1 MDTPLET
8 KHRYVVKRDGVS
20 VTRGRY
26 EMRHPRLTKRSIG
39 AHQKAS
45 RYGVGAY
52 CKTQYRAP
60 NETLYTLA
68 VRPRFRGRGLTMNN
82 QFAVLR
88 LC

>member
-39 AHQKAS
+39 VTQKAS

-52 CKTQYRAP
+52 GKTQYRAP

-68 VRPRFRGRGLTMNN
+68 VRPVLGRSLTMNN
-82 QFAVLR
+82 SFTVLR
-88 LC
+88 LR